1 MLMEKRVKEWIEEME
16 VKRPKQPDLANLLI
30 IPRNVKLVESD
41 GYKVKEEGKNK
52 DDPKIIGGFKRL
64 QLKVMV
70 EQSRI
75 LPCYTRR
82 P

>member
-30 IPRNVKLVESD
+30 IPRNVKLD